1 MLLSLKKFLDK
12 EAALNL
18 FKHSQNKEMKVN
30 NNETIDQRSLSP
42 NNNVRKRKE
51 KKKQPVYSDP
61 YTNNELQKSSFT

>member
-42 NNNVRKRKE
+42 NNNVRNRKI
-51 KKKQPVYSDP
+51 S
-61 YTNNELQKSSFT
+61 LICL